1 MTGKTYKRPLQ
12 PAPARLY
19 ENGKFQYAS
28 YDGPVPNPNLIDVEK
43 PYKLPIPRLFKWM
56 QLREWQAFQISNG
69 THFVMVAIYNAKKIS
84 LVQFIVY
91 DIVNNKKYRYEK
103 KVAPWSLR
111 VPDGLYGTEAIYQSK
126 NFTLI
131 AKHDLNKNLL
141 ELSASIKNMKG
152 LPNVEAKFKAIHDT
166 KRFEPMVVC
175 MPFSEKRAMYSHKCL
190 MPVSGSIQFGNDV
203 IPFPEKLSQLIID
216 DHKGYYPYPT
226 VYDWVT
232 GMGRDAEGKLIGF
245 NCTDNQILDHEKNNE
260 NCLWHDGKL
269 SVLPPIKVKRP
280 NGYKGTW
287 YVKDN
292 YGKVDL
298 EFRPV
303 IHTAVDV
310 NLLILRSKYQGPY
323 GFFNGFIKNREGE
336 KVEIKELFGMG
347 EDFYLRA

>member
-1 MTGKTYKRPLQ
+1 MSNYTRTLKT
-12 PAPARLY
+12 APAQLY
-19 ENGKFQYAS
+19 GETGFEFGSFDKPIA
-28 YDGPVPNPNLIDVEK
+28 NPNLIDAK
-43 PYKLPIPRLFKWM
+43 RPYKLPLPGLLKWM

-103 KVAPWSLR
+103 KVAPWSIN
-111 VPDGLYGTEAIYQSK
+111 VATGLYETESRYESG
-126 NFTLI
+126 NFSLI
-131 AKHDLNKNLL
+131 AKHDLNSSFL
-141 ELSASIKNMKG
+141 ELTASIKNQKG
-152 LPNVEAKFKAIHDT
+152 LPEVEAKFNGNHDV
-166 KRFEPMVVC
+166 KRYEPMVVC

-190 MPVSGSIQFGNDV
+190 MPVSGSIQFGQDV
-203 IPFPEKLSQLIID
+203 IPFPDKISQLIID

-226 VYDWVT
+226 IYDWVT
-232 GMGRDAEGKLIGF
+232 GMGRDDEGRIIGF

-269 SVLPPIKVKRP
+269 SLLPPIKVKRP
-280 NGYKGTW
+280 NGYKGDW
-287 YVKDN
+287 IIQDN
-292 YGKVDL
+292 YGKVNL

-323 GFFNGFIKNREGE
+323 GFFNGFIKNRDGQ
-336 KVEIKELFGMG
+336 KVEIKEMFGMG